1 MFERYTEKARRV
13 IFFARYEASQ
23 RGAHH
28 IEPPHLFLA
37 ILREDKVLFQKLLGS
52 SAPFVNPAESLGL
65 KPSEAEIHT
74 SADLP
79 LSSASKRVLTF
90 AAYERAP
97 LITPGHLLLGLMQE
111 PGPVCDLLEKN
122 GLEIAAV
129 RLAVQEMAPLVT
141 RSEIE
146 LKSDGNAQIIEQLRE
161 QFAKLTWELKPEME
175 PAVVYR
181 LEK

>member
-1 MFERYTEKARRV
+1 
-13 IFFARYEASQ
+13 
-23 RGAHH
+23 
-28 IEPPHLFLA
+28 
-37 ILREDKVLFQKLLGS
+37 
-52 SAPFVNPAESLGL
+52 
-65 KPSEAEIHT
+65 
-74 SADLP
+74 
-79 LSSASKRVLTF
+79 
-90 AAYERAP
+90 
-97 LITPGHLLLGLMQE
+97 MQE